1 MKTLKTILIL
11 FISILYS
18 QNRPVSTY
26 SIVAYDKKTGE
37 LGVAVQSHW
46 FSVGSVVP
54 WAKAGV
60 GAVATQSF
68 VKIEYGPEG
77 LELMEKGFT
86 AQEALDSLVSRDTG
100 SAVRQVGM
108 VDVNGVVAVHTGE
121 KCIEFA
127 GHKTGKN
134 FTVQANIMASPAVWP
149 LMAMIFEQTEGDLA
163 ERMMVALEAAQA
175 EGGDLRGKQS
185 ASMLIV
191 SGTPTGVSWKDIV
204 LDLRVEDHPEP
215 LKQLRR
221 LIRINRAYRHANRG
235 DLYMETG
242 DIKNALVEYGLSSKL
257 YPENP
262 ELKYWAAVTLAGEG
276 RLEEALPMF
285 GEVFRRAPELKTMTP
300 RIISP
305 GLLPNE
311 NKILDQ
317 IMNVEQ

>member
-1 MKTLKTILIL
+1 MRNHLIL
-11 FISILYS
+11 MFIFTTFLYS
-18 QNRPVSTY
+18 QKRPISTY
-26 SIVAYDKKTGE
+26 SIVAYDEKTGE

-68 VKIEYGPEG
+68 VKVEYGPDG
-77 LELMEKGFT
+77 LELMEKGLT
-86 AQEALDSLVSRDTG
+86 AQETLDSLVSQDTG

-149 LMAMIFEQTEGDLA
+149 LMAMTFEQTEGDLA

-191 SGTPTGVSWKDIV
+191 SGTPTGVSWKDVV

-221 LIRINRAYRHANRG
+221 LIRINRAYRHANAG

-242 DIKNALVEYGLSSKL
+242 KVESALVEYDLSSKL

-262 ELKYWAAVTLAGEG
+262 ELKYWAAVTLVGEG
-276 RLEEALPMF
+276 RIEEALPMF
-285 GEVFRRAPELKTMTP
+285 GEVFRRAPELKIMTP
-300 RIISP
+300 RIISS

-311 NKILDQ
+311 KKVLDQ

>member
-1 MKTLKTILIL
+1 MRNHLIL
-11 FISILYS
+11 MFIFTAFLYS
-18 QNRPVSTY
+18 QKRPISTY
-26 SIVAYDKKTGE
+26 SIVAYDEKTGE

-68 VKIEYGPEG
+68 VKVEYGPNG
-77 LELMEKGFT
+77 LELMEKGLT
-86 AQEALDSLVSRDTG
+86 AQETLDSLVSQDTG

-149 LMAMIFEQTEGDLA
+149 LMAMTFEQTEGDLA

-191 SGTPTGVSWKDIV
+191 SGTPTGVSWKDVV

-221 LIRINRAYRHANRG
+221 LIRINRAYRHANAG

-242 DIKNALVEYGLSSKL
+242 KVESALVEYGLSSKL

-262 ELKYWAAVTLAGEG
+262 ELKYWAAVTLVGEG
-276 RLEEALPMF
+276 RIEEALPMF
-285 GEVFRRAPELKTMTP
+285 GEIFRRAPELKIMTP
-300 RIISP
+300 RIISS

-311 NKILDQ
+311 KKVLDQ

>member
-1 MKTLKTILIL
+1 MRNHLIL
-11 FISILYS
+11 MFIFTAFLYS
-18 QNRPVSTY
+18 QKRPISTY
-26 SIVAYDKKTGE
+26 SIVAYDEKTGE

-68 VKIEYGPEG
+68 VKVEYGPDG
-77 LELMEKGFT
+77 LELMEKGLT
-86 AQEALDSLVSRDTG
+86 AQETLDSLVSQDTG

-149 LMAMIFEQTEGDLA
+149 LMAMTFEQTEGDLA

-191 SGTPTGVSWKDIV
+191 SGTPTGVSWKDVV

-221 LIRINRAYRHANRG
+221 LIRINRAYRHANAG

-242 DIKNALVEYGLSSKL
+242 KVESALVEYGLSSKL

-262 ELKYWAAVTLAGEG
+262 ELKYWAAVTLVGEG
-276 RLEEALPMF
+276 RIEEALPMF
-285 GEVFRRAPELKTMTP
+285 GEVFRRAPELKIMTP
-300 RIISP
+300 RIISS

-311 NKILDQ
+311 KKVLDQ

>member
-1 MKTLKTILIL
+1 MRNHLIL
-11 FISILYS
+11 MFIFTAFLYS
-18 QNRPVSTY
+18 QKRPISTY
-26 SIVAYDKKTGE
+26 SIVAYDEKTGE

-68 VKIEYGPEG
+68 VKVEYGPNG
-77 LELMEKGFT
+77 LELMEKGLT
-86 AQEALDSLVSRDTG
+86 AQETLDSLVSQDTG

-149 LMAMIFEQTEGDLA
+149 LMAMTFEQTEGDLA

-175 EGGDLRGKQS
+175 EWGDLRGKQS

-191 SGTPTGVSWKDIV
+191 SGTPTGVSWKDVV

-221 LIRINRAYRHANRG
+221 LIRINRAYRHANAG

-242 DIKNALVEYGLSSKL
+242 KVESALVEYGLSSKL

-262 ELKYWAAVTLAGEG
+262 ELKYWAAVTLVGEG
-276 RLEEALPMF
+276 RIEEALPMF
-285 GEVFRRAPELKTMTP
+285 GEVFRRAPELKIMTP
-300 RIISP
+300 RIISS

-311 NKILDQ
+311 KKVLDQ

>member
-1 MKTLKTILIL
+1 MKILKTILIL
-11 FISILYS
+11 FTTVLYS
-18 QNRPVSTY
+18 QHRPVSTY
-26 SIVAYDKKTGE
+26 SIVAYDEKTGE

-46 FSVGSVVP
+46 FSVGSIVP

-77 LELMEKGFT
+77 LELMEKGLT
-86 AQEALDSLVSRDTG
+86 AQGALDSLVSKDPGR
-100 SAVRQVGM
+100 AVRQVGM
-108 VDVNGVVAVHTGE
+108 VDARGNVAVHTGK

-127 GHKTGKN
+127 GHKTGNN
-134 FTVQANIMASPAVWP
+134 FTVQANIMASPTVWP
-149 LMAMIFEQTEGDLA
+149 LMAMTFEMTDGDLA
-163 ERMMVALEAAQA
+163 ERMMAALETAQA

-191 SGTPTGVSWKDIV
+191 SGNPTGIPWKDTV

-221 LIRINRAYRHANRG
+221 LIRIHRAYRHANKG
-235 DLYMETG
+235 DHYMETG
-242 DIKNALVEYGLSSKL
+242 NVESALVEYNLSSEF

-262 ELKYWAAVTLAGEG
+262 ELKYWTAVTLAGGG

-285 GEVFRRAPELKTMTP
+285 RDVFQRAPELKIMTP
-300 RIISP
+300 RIIPS
-305 GLLPNE
+305 GLLPDE
-311 NKILDQ
+311 NNILDQ
-317 IMNVEQ
+317 IMNMEK

>member
-1 MKTLKTILIL
+1 MRKHLMLI
-11 FISILYS
+11 FVFATFLYS
-18 QNRPVSTY
+18 QKRPISTY
-26 SIVAYDKKTGE
+26 SIVAYDEKTGE
-37 LGVAVQSHW
+37 MGVAVQSHW

-68 VKIEYGPEG
+68 VKIEYGPDG
-77 LELMEKGFT
+77 LELMEKGLT
-86 AQEALDSLVSRDTG
+86 AQEALDSLVSRDTS

-127 GHKTGKN
+127 GHKTGKG
-134 FTVQANIMASPAVWP
+134 FTVQANIMASPTVWP
-149 LMAMIFEQTEGDLA
+149 LMAMTFEQTEGDLA
-163 ERMMVALEAAQA
+163 ERMMATLEAAQA

-185 ASMLIV
+185 ASMLVV
-191 SGTPTGVSWKDIV
+191 SGTPTGVSWKDVV

-221 LIRINRAYRHANRG
+221 LIRINRAYRHANTG
-235 DLYMETG
+235 DHYMETG
-242 DIKNALVEYGLSSKL
+242 DIKSALVEYDLSSKL

-262 ELKYWAAVTLAGEG
+262 ELKYWAAVTLVGEG
-276 RLEEALPMF
+276 RLKEALPMF
-285 GEVFRRAPELKTMTP
+285 GEVFKRAPELKIMTP
-300 RIISP
+300 RLVPP

-317 IMNVEQ
+317 IMNTEQ

>member
-1 MKTLKTILIL
+1 MRNHLIL
-11 FISILYS
+11 MFIFTAFLYS
-18 QNRPVSTY
+18 QKRPISTY
-26 SIVAYDKKTGE
+26 SIVAYDEKTGE

-68 VKIEYGPEG
+68 VKVEYGPNG
-77 LELMEKGFT
+77 LELMEKGLT
-86 AQEALDSLVSRDTG
+86 AQETLDSLVSQDTG

-149 LMAMIFEQTEGDLA
+149 LMAMTFEQTEGDLA

-191 SGTPTGVSWKDIV
+191 SGTPTGVSWKDVV

-221 LIRINRAYRHANRG
+221 LIRINRAYRHANAG

-242 DIKNALVEYGLSSKL
+242 KVESALVEYGLSSKL

-262 ELKYWAAVTLAGEG
+262 ELKYWAAVTLVGEG
-276 RLEEALPMF
+276 RIEEALPMF
-285 GEVFRRAPELKTMTP
+285 GEVFRRAPELKIMTP
-300 RIISP
+300 RIISS

-311 NKILDQ
+311 KKVLDQ